1 VKVPVSPPTSTFLLQ
16 PPSASELRSSSS
28 SLLEQAPALLLVS
41 GGTGL
46 APILQVCGALSYQCI
61 RR

>member
-16 PPSASELRSSSS
+16 PPSASELRSSS

-46 APILQVCGALSYQCI
+46 APILQVCEALSYQCM